1 MQRMPPPTTSAG
13 DVCRAAAMWSSGD
26 RGVTRSRG
34 GRPEGSSL
42 GGARLIAALV
52 AAFVFVYQPAWNG
65 GLLWDDAAHLTRPE
79 LRSALG
85 LGRIWFER
93 ITQRCYPAHS
103 AFWLQHRLW
112 GDDLTGHLVTLFLH
126 SVAAILLALALLQ
139 LAISG
144 AFQAAVA
151 RPRL

>member
-93 ITQRCYPAHS
+93 IHPAVLPGAQR
-103 AFWLQHRLW
+103 
-112 GDDLTGHLVTLFLH
+112 
-126 SVAAILLALALLQ
+126 LLAAAPAMGRRPHRPPGDSLPALR
-139 LAISG
+139 SG
-144 AFQAAVA
+144 H
-151 RPRL
+151 P